1 MKRVVKISMII
12 LDHVNKIYRSSKDGD
27 VVALKD
33 IHLKINRGEI
43 FGIVGHS
50 GAGKSTLLRLLNGL
64 EKPTSG
70 RVTVDGILI
79 SESSERQ
86 LREARKKIGMIF
98 QHFHL
103 LWSRTV
109 WENVAFPLE
118 LAGKSKKEIREK
130 VDTLL
135 QRVGLSHRANAYP
148 AQLSGGQKQRVGIA
162 RALANDPTVL
172 LCDEATSA
180 LDPETTASIL
190 ELLKEIHRD
199 TGITMVV
206 ITHEMS
212 VVKRLCQRMAV
223 MEDGKIVEQGDV
235 EDLFRNPKHPV
246 TRQFVESLIAEKAES
261 DQYDVLIRIPSDK
274 LKRLWGILAE
284 GVKQGVTT
292 TILPD
297 VAEKNNQ
304 VALKISGPEE
314 AVQEAVAAI
323 TEEKQEVILHA

>member
-1 MKRVVKISMII
+1 MIV
-12 LDHVNKIYRSSKDGD
+12 LDHVSKVYRSPKDGD

-33 IHLKINRGEI
+33 IHLEIKRGEI

-70 RVTVDGILI
+70 RVTVDGIPI

-118 LAGKSKKEIREK
+118 LAGKPKREIREK

-135 QRVGLSHRANAYP
+135 ERVGLTHRANAYP

-223 MEDGKIVEQGDV
+223 MEDGKIVEQGEV
-235 EDLFRNPKHPV
+235 EALFREPKHPV
-246 TRQFVESLIAEKAES
+246 TRQFVESLIAEKENAERHTA
-261 DQYDVLIRIPSDK
+261 LIRIPSRK
-274 LKRLWGILAE
+274 LDLLWVLLAE
-284 GVKQGVTT
+284 RVKRGVTA

-297 VAEKNNQ
+297 AAE
-304 VALKISGPEE
+304 SGDHVTLRIGGPKD
-314 AVQEAVAAI
+314 AVQEAVAAL
-323 TEEKQEVILHA
+323 KQDEHREVIPHV

>member
-1 MKRVVKISMII
+1 MIT
-12 LDHVNKIYRSSKDGD
+12 LDHVSKVFRSPKDGD

-33 IHLKINRGEI
+33 IHLEIKRGEI

-70 RVTVDGILI
+70 RVTVDGITI
-79 SESSERQ
+79 SESSEHE

-118 LAGKSKKEIREK
+118 LGGKSKKEIREK

-135 QRVGLSHRANAYP
+135 ERVGLTHRANAYP

-180 LDPETTASIL
+180 LDPETTSSIL

-223 MEDGKIVEQGDV
+223 MEGGKIVEQGGV
-235 EDLFRNPKHPV
+235 EALFREPKHPV
-246 TRQFVESLIAEKAES
+246 TRQFVESLITEKEETEQHSA
-261 DQYDVLIRIPSDK
+261 LIRIPSGRLD
-274 LKRLWGILAE
+274 RLWGLLAE
-284 GVKQGVTT
+284 RVKQGVTA

-297 VAEKNNQ
+297 AAESDDH
-304 VALKISGPEE
+304 VALRIGGPEE
-314 AVQEAVAAI
+314 AVREVVEAI
-323 TEEKQEVILHA
+323 ERGENREVISHV

>member
-1 MKRVVKISMII
+1 MIV
-12 LDHVNKIYRSSKDGD
+12 LDQVNKVYRSPKDGD

-70 RVTVDGILI
+70 RVTVDGIAI
-79 SESSERQ
+79 SESSERE

-118 LAGKSKKEIREK
+118 LAGKSKKEIRDK

-135 QRVGLSHRANAYP
+135 ERVGLSHRANAYP

-235 EDLFRNPKHPV
+235 ETLFRDPKHPV
-246 TRQFVESLIAEKAES
+246 TRQFVESLITEKEES
-261 DQYDVLIRIPSDK
+261 EEHTALIRVRSGTLD
-274 LKRLWGILAE
+274 RLWNLLSERI
-284 GVKQGVTT
+284 KQGVTT

-297 VAEKNNQ
+297 DVEKGEQ
-304 VALKISGPEE
+304 IALKISGPKE
-314 AVQEAVAAI
+314 AVQEAVEAI
-323 TEEKQEVILHA
+323 QQVENREVIPNV

>member
-1 MKRVVKISMII
+1 MIV
-12 LDHVNKIYRSSKDGD
+12 LDHVNKVYRSPKDGD

-33 IHLKINRGEI
+33 IHLEIRRGEI

-64 EKPTSG
+64 EKPSSG
-70 RVTVDGILI
+70 RVTVDGITI
-79 SESSERQ
+79 SESSERE

-118 LAGKSKKEIREK
+118 LAGKSKREIRKK

-135 QRVGLSHRANAYP
+135 ERVGLSHRANAYP
-148 AQLSGGQKQRVGIA
+148 SQLSGGQKQRVGIA

-199 TGITMVV
+199 TGITLVV
-206 ITHEMS
+206 ITHEMN
-212 VVKRLCQRMAV
+212 VVKRLCRRMAV
-223 MEDGKIVEQGDV
+223 MENGKIVEMGDV
-235 EDLFRNPKHPV
+235 ETLFRNPKHPV
-246 TRQFVESLIAEKAES
+246 TRQFVESLVTEKEES
-261 DQYDVLIRIPSDK
+261 GQHTALIRIPSGK
-274 LKRLWGILAE
+274 LNLLWGILAE
-284 GVKQGVTT
+284 RVKRGVTA
-292 TILPD
+292 TILP
-297 VAEKNNQ
+297 VASKNDDR
-304 VALKISGPEE
+304 VAVKISGPKD
-314 AVQEAVAAI
+314 AVREIVEIADP
-323 TEEKQEVILHA
+323 KQFREVICHV

>member
-1 MKRVVKISMII
+1 MIV
-12 LDHVNKIYRSSKDGD
+12 LDKVNKVYPSSKDGD
-27 VVALKD
+27 VVALQD
-33 IHLKINRGEI
+33 INLRIERGEI

-70 RVTVDGILI
+70 SVTVDGISI
-79 SESSERQ
+79 SESSERE

-130 VDTLL
+130 VDSLL
-135 QRVGLSHRANAYP
+135 ERVGLSHRANAYP

-162 RALANDPTVL
+162 RALANDPSVL

-190 ELLKEIHRD
+190 QLLKDIHRD
-199 TGITMVV
+199 TGITMVI

-212 VVKRLCQRMAV
+212 VVKRLCHRMAV
-223 MEDGKIVEQGDV
+223 MEAGKVVELGEV
-235 EDLFRNPKHPV
+235 ETLFREPKHPV
-246 TRQFVESLIAEKAES
+246 TQQFVQSYHTEKLEASKEHA
-261 DQYDVLIRIPSDK
+261 DLIRVRSDD
-274 LKRLWGILAE
+274 LDRIWSRLADW
-284 GVKQGVTT
+284 VKQGVTV

-297 VAEKNNQ
+297 QEENDGT
-304 VALKISGPEE
+304 VALQVSGEPYQVRNAVEE
-314 AVQEAVAAI
+314 IREFGGRS
-323 TEEKQEVILHA
+323 EVITHV

>member
-1 MKRVVKISMII
+1 MIV
-12 LDHVNKIYRSSKDGD
+12 LDQVNKVYPSSKGED
-27 VVALKD
+27 VVALQD
-33 IHLKINRGEI
+33 INLRIERGEI

-70 RVTVDGILI
+70 SVTVDGISI
-79 SESSERQ
+79 SESSERE

-130 VDTLL
+130 VDALL
-135 QRVGLSHRANAYP
+135 ERVGLAHRANAYP

-162 RALANDPTVL
+162 RALANDPSVL

-190 ELLKEIHRD
+190 QLLKEIHRD
-199 TGITMVV
+199 TGITMVI

-212 VVKRLCQRMAV
+212 VVKRLCHRMAV
-223 MEDGKIVEQGDV
+223 MEAGKVVELGEV
-235 EDLFRNPKHPV
+235 ETLFRQPKHPV
-246 TRQFVESLIAEKAES
+246 TRQFVQSYHTEELEASKEHAALIQVRSTDLDRVWFRLAGW
-261 DQYDVLIRIPSDK
+261 V
-274 LKRLWGILAE
+274 KR
-284 GVKQGVTT
+284 GVTV

-297 VAEKNNQ
+297 HEKNDGTITLRVSGEGDQ
-304 VALKISGPEE
+304 VRDAVE
-314 AVQEAVAAI
+314 AIREF
-323 TEEKQEVILHA
+323 EGSSEVIPYV

>member
-1 MKRVVKISMII
+1 MIV
-12 LDHVNKIYRSSKDGD
+12 LDKVNKVYPSSKDGD
-27 VVALKD
+27 VVALQD
-33 IHLKINRGEI
+33 INLRIERGEI

-70 RVTVDGILI
+70 SVTVDGISI
-79 SESSERQ
+79 SESSERE

-130 VDTLL
+130 VDSLL
-135 QRVGLSHRANAYP
+135 ERVGLSHRANAYP

-162 RALANDPTVL
+162 RALANDPSVL

-190 ELLKEIHRD
+190 QLLKEIHRD
-199 TGITMVV
+199 TGITMVI

-212 VVKRLCQRMAV
+212 VVKRLCHRMAV
-223 MEDGKIVEQGDV
+223 MEAGKVVELGEV
-235 EDLFRNPKHPV
+235 ETLFREPKHPV
-246 TRQFVESLIAEKAES
+246 TQQFVQSYHTEKLEASKEHA
-261 DQYDVLIRIPSDK
+261 DLIRVRSDD
-274 LKRLWGILAE
+274 LDRIWSRLADW
-284 GVKQGVTT
+284 VKQGVTV

-297 VAEKNNQ
+297 QEENDGT
-304 VALKISGPEE
+304 VALQVSGEPDQVRNAVEE
-314 AVQEAVAAI
+314 IREF
-323 TEEKQEVILHA
+323 EGRSEVITHV

>member
-1 MKRVVKISMII
+1 MIV
-12 LDHVNKIYRSSKDGD
+12 LDHVEKIYRSPKHGD
-27 VVALKD
+27 VVALED
-33 IHLKINRGEI
+33 IRLEIRRGEI

-70 RVTVDGILI
+70 RVTVNGITI
-79 SESSERQ
+79 SESSERE
-86 LREARKKIGMIF
+86 LREVRKKIGMIF

-135 QRVGLSHRANAYP
+135 EHVGLAHRANAYP
-148 AQLSGGQKQRVGIA
+148 SQLSGGQKQRVGIA
-162 RALANDPTVL
+162 RALANDPVLL

-199 TGITMVV
+199 TGITMVI

-223 MEDGKIVEQGDV
+223 MEDGKIVEQGNV
-235 EDLFRNPKHPV
+235 ETLFNNPRHPV
-246 TRQFVESLIAEKAES
+246 TRQFVESLITEKAES
-261 DQYDVLIRIPSDK
+261 EQHTALLRIHADK
-274 LKRLWGILAE
+274 LDRLWSHLAAR
-284 GVKQGVTT
+284 VKQGVTA

-297 VAEKNNQ
+297 AAEQ
-304 VALKISGPEE
+304 DDRVALKISGPKE
-314 AVQEAVAAI
+314 AVQDAVEAI
-323 TEEKQEVILHA
+323 SEENREVISHV

>member
-1 MKRVVKISMII
+1 MIV
-12 LDHVNKIYRSSKDGD
+12 LDQVNKVYPSSKDGD
-27 VVALKD
+27 VVALQD
-33 IHLKINRGEI
+33 INLRIERGEI

-70 RVTVDGILI
+70 SVTVDGISI
-79 SESSERQ
+79 SESGDRE

-130 VDTLL
+130 VDALL
-135 QRVGLSHRANAYP
+135 ERVGLSHRANAYP

-162 RALANDPTVL
+162 RALANDPSVL

-180 LDPETTASIL
+180 LDPETTTSIL
-190 ELLKEIHRD
+190 QLLKEIHRD
-199 TGITMVV
+199 TGITMVI

-212 VVKRLCQRMAV
+212 VVKRMCHRMAV
-223 MEDGKIVEQGDV
+223 MEAGKVVEMGEV
-235 EDLFRNPKHPV
+235 ETLFREPKHPV
-246 TRQFVESLIAEKAES
+246 TQQFVQSYHTEKLEASKEHT
-261 DQYDVLIRIPSDK
+261 DLIRVKSDD
-274 LKRLWGILAE
+274 LDRIWSRLADW
-284 GVKQGVTT
+284 VKIGVTV

-297 VAEKNNQ
+297 HEKNDGM
-304 VALKISGPEE
+304 VALQVSGEPDQVRDAVEE
-314 AVQEAVAAI
+314 IREF
-323 TEEKQEVILHA
+323 ERRSEVIPHV

>member
-1 MKRVVKISMII
+1 MIT
-12 LDHVNKIYRSSKDGD
+12 LDHVSKVFRSPKDGD

-33 IHLKINRGEI
+33 IHLEIKRGEI

-70 RVTVDGILI
+70 RVTVDGITI
-79 SESSERQ
+79 SESSERE

-118 LAGKSKKEIREK
+118 LAGRSKKEIREK

-135 QRVGLSHRANAYP
+135 ERVGLTHRANAYP

-180 LDPETTASIL
+180 LDPETTSSIL

-212 VVKRLCQRMAV
+212 VVKRLCQSMAV

-235 EDLFRNPKHPV
+235 EALFREPKHPV
-246 TRQFVESLIAEKAES
+246 TRQFVESLITEKEES
-261 DQYDVLIRIPSDK
+261 EQHSALIRIPSDR
-274 LKRLWGILAE
+274 LDRLWGLLAE
-284 GVKQGVTT
+284 RVKRGVTA

-297 VAEKNNQ
+297 AVESDEH
-304 VALKISGPEE
+304 VALRISGPEE
-314 AVQEAVAAI
+314 AVREVVEAI
-323 TEEKQEVILHA
+323 ERGENRGVISHV

>member
-1 MKRVVKISMII
+1 MIV
-12 LDHVNKIYRSSKDGD
+12 LDNVNKVYPSSKDGD
-27 VVALKD
+27 VVALQD
-33 IHLKINRGEI
+33 INLRIERGEI

-70 RVTVDGILI
+70 SVTVDGISI
-79 SESSERQ
+79 SESSERE

-130 VDTLL
+130 VDALL
-135 QRVGLSHRANAYP
+135 ERVGLSHRANAYP
-148 AQLSGGQKQRVGIA
+148 SQLSGGQKQRVGIA
-162 RALANDPTVL
+162 RALANDPSVL

-190 ELLKEIHRD
+190 QLLKEIHRD
-199 TGITMVV
+199 TGITMVI

-212 VVKRLCQRMAV
+212 VVKQMCHRMAV
-223 MEDGKIVEQGDV
+223 MEAGKVVELGEV
-235 EDLFRNPKHPV
+235 ETLFRQPKHPV
-246 TRQFVESLIAEKAES
+246 TQQFVQSYQNEKIEASKEHA
-261 DQYDVLIRIPSDK
+261 VLIQVRSNDLDRIWS
-274 LKRLWGILAE
+274 RLGDW
-284 GVKQGVTT
+284 VKQGVTV
-292 TILPD
+292 TILPAHEEND
-297 VAEKNNQ
+297 GT
-304 VALKISGPEE
+304 VALRVSGEADQVRDAVEE
-314 AVQEAVAAI
+314 IREFEGRA
-323 TEEKQEVILHA
+323 EVIPHV